1 MVSLTW
7 YKCMLPVDE
16 LKFTETCDALWGCHI
31 LLNGI
36 HGMDC
41 LFGVGT
47 IIWTFLIVVHYWT
60 VSFA

>member
-1 MVSLTW
+1 
-7 YKCMLPVDE
+7 MLPVDE

-47 IIWTFLIVVHYWT
+47 IIRTFLIVVHYWT